1 LNFQVVAETILPV
14 NMKTFDSF
22 QYCPKCSARA
32 LRADSAK
39 SIVCDACGF
48 EFFVNPAA
56 AVAGLIV
63 NDAGQLLV
71 TVRAA
76 DPGKGGWDLPGGF
89 IDPGETAE
97 HALAREIKEELNLDV
112 EKLEYMA
119 SAPNEYV
126 YKGVTYP
133 TLDMAFI
140 CHVAD
145 FSPMKPLDDIEQAMF
160 VPPEAIDLNR
170 LAFPSIRA
178 FVQQYIAGEKLHAN
192 KKNSPHA
199 KGESPQGE
207 GV

>member
-1 LNFQVVAETILPV
+1 
-14 NMKTFDSF
+14 MKTFDSF
-22 QYCPKCSARA
+22 QYCPKCSVRA
-32 LRADSAK
+32 LRPDSAK

-63 NDAGQLLV
+63 NDAGELLV

-97 HALAREIKEELNLDV
+97 HALAREIQEELNLEVGSMD
-112 EKLEYMA
+112 YFA
-119 SAPNEYV
+119 SAPNEYT

-140 CHVAD
+140 CRVAD
-145 FSPMKPLDDIEQAMF
+145 FSPMKALDDIAEAMF
-160 VPPEAIDLNR
+160 LPPKSINLDR
-170 LAFPSIRA
+170 LAFPSIRT
-178 FVQQYIAGEKLHAN
+178 FVRHFITERM
-192 KKNSPHA
+192 
-199 KGESPQGE
+199 
-207 GV
+207 